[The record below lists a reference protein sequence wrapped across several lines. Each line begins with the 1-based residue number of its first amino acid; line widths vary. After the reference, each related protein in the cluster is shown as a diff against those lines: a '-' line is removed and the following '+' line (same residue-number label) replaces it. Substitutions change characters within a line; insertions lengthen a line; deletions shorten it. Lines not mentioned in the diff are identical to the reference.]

1 MVKLLGAFG
10 ALSPANILVIGDFLL
25 DTYTFG
31 AACRISP
38 EAPVAVVRVEREEH
52 RAGGAGNV
60 VLNLLSLGARV
71 RAVGRVGADVAG
83 DLLKST
89 LLQCGC
95 QDQHIFVDSS
105 TATCVKNRIIADTQ
119 QVVRVD
125 REELHPLPHALEALV
140 IQQLPLLLEDMALI
154 AVSDY
159 GKGFLTPALLSA
171 LILEARQRAIPV
183 LVDPKGVDFS
193 RYRGA
198 TLIKPNRQ
206 ESYNAANL
214 LNNTPLEEAAERLL
228 QLTEAAAFM
237 ITCSADGIGLFY
249 PGKPGQYFPVKM
261 RQLKDVT
268 GAGDTVL
275 AMLSLA
281 LANGLS
287 FEMAA
292 QLANVAAGIAIE
304 QLGCATVPLPALAQR
319 LLEFDV
325 GNKIFDGEHL
335 FALQAILQGRA
346 LSVFVLN
353 GIDKVNAS
361 LLRAIHAMKV
371 GGAAE
376 ILVWWKDSDVAAEEV
391 RFLATFSDVSYILVA
406 DALTEPFCRKVASE
420 GVFVWEESTESI
432 SRRFFID
439 EIATSTNYINN

>member
-1 MVKLLGAFG
+1 MVRLLGAFG
-10 ALSPANILVIGDFLL
+10 ALSPADILVIGDFLL

-31 AACRISP
+31 AARRISP
-38 EAPVAVVRVEREEH
+38 EAPVAVVHVQREEH

-71 RAVGRVGADVAG
+71 RAVGRVGADAAG
-83 DLLKST
+83 ELLKST
-89 LLQCGC
+89 LSQLGC

-105 TATCVKNRIIADTQ
+105 TATSVKNRIIADTQ
-119 QVVRVD
+119 QVVRID
-125 REELHPLPHALEALV
+125 QEELNTLPQALETLV
-140 IQQLPLLLEDMALI
+140 IQQLPKLLDGIALV

-159 GKGFLTPALLSA
+159 GKGFLTPTLLSA
-171 LILEARQRAIPV
+171 LIVEARHRKIPV

-214 LNNTPLEEAAERLL
+214 LSNTPLEDAAGRLL
-228 QLTEAAAFM
+228 QLTGAEAFM

-249 PGKPGQYFPVKM
+249 PGQRGHYFPVKM

-275 AMLSLA
+275 AMLALA

-287 FEMAA
+287 FEVAA
-292 QLANVAAGIAIE
+292 ELANVAAGIAIE

-325 GNKIFDGEHL
+325 GNKVFDGEHL
-335 FALQAILQGRA
+335 FALRA
-346 LSVFVLN
+346 VLEGKALLIFVLE
-353 GIDKVNAS
+353 GIDKVSTS
-361 LLRAIHAMKV
+361 LLRAIHAKKV
-371 GGAAE
+371 AGTSE
-376 ILVWWKDSDVAAEEV
+376 ILVWWRDSDVAVEEV
-391 RFLATFSDVSYILVA
+391 RFLATLSDVSYILVA
-406 DALTEPFCRKVASE
+406 DGSAESFCLAVASE
-420 GVFVWEESTESI
+420 GVFVWNGSDKSI
-432 SRRFFID
+432 SSKELIR
-439 EIATSTNYINN
+439 EAVTVY

>member
-1 MVKLLGAFG
+1 MVRLLGAFG
-10 ALSPANILVIGDFLL
+10 ALSPADILVIGDFLL

-31 AACRISP
+31 VARRISP
-38 EAPVAVVRVEREEH
+38 EAPVAVVHVQREEH

-71 RAVGRVGADVAG
+71 RAVGRVGADAAG
-83 DLLKST
+83 ELLKST
-89 LLQCGC
+89 LSQLGC
-95 QDQHIFVDSS
+95 CDQHIFVDST

-119 QVVRVD
+119 QVVRID
-125 REELHPLPHALEALV
+125 REELNQLPHDLEALV
-140 IQQLPLLLEDMALI
+140 IQQLPKLLEGIALV

-159 GKGFLTPALLSA
+159 GKGFLTPPLLSA
-171 LILEARQRAIPV
+171 LIAEARRRGIPV
-183 LVDPKGVDFS
+183 LVDPKGVDFA

-214 LNNTPLEEAAERLL
+214 LSNTPLEEAAERLL
-228 QLTEAAAFM
+228 QLTGAEAFM

-249 PGKPGQYFPVKM
+249 PRQRGHYFPVKM
-261 RQLKDVT
+261 RELKDVT

-287 FEMAA
+287 FEVAA

-325 GNKIFDGEHL
+325 GNKVFDGEHL
-335 FALQAILQGRA
+335 FALRAVLQGKA
-346 LSVFVLN
+346 LSVL
-353 GIDKVNAS
+353 
-361 LLRAIHAMKV
+361 
-371 GGAAE
+371 
-376 ILVWWKDSDVAAEEV
+376 
-391 RFLATFSDVSYILVA
+391 
-406 DALTEPFCRKVASE
+406 
-420 GVFVWEESTESI
+420 
-432 SRRFFID
+432 
-439 EIATSTNYINN
+439 IAW